1 MNDRRKILFTTVT
14 AVVAVA
20 VVICAAYIA
29 MSGLGLVDGYDF
41 GIGAYYYAD
50 IPGFEKLIN
59 DRAFMT
65 SVPVW
70 VHVAIFLVWG
80 WLMWKLWLFI
90 DRK

>member
-1 MNDRRKILFTTVT
+1 MNVRKKKIFATVT
-14 AVVAVA
+14 VIVAVA
-20 VVICAAYIA
+20 VVVCAVYIA
-29 MSGLGLVDGYDF
+29 LSGLGLVDGYDF

-70 VHVAIFLVWG
+70 GHVAIFLAWG

-90 DRK
+90 DRR